1 MSGKL
6 FVISAPS
13 GAGKTT
19 LVRHTLER
27 FQESHVIS
35 RVVTYTTKAPRE
47 GEAVQGVDYYYIS
60 QADFEKKISEN
71 FFIEW
76 SCAYGHYYGSP
87 RSIVTHMSEGRSCV
101 LIVDRAGASRIKEQV
116 PEAILIWIYT
126 SSLEVLK
133 QRLIKRGGE
142 TPEQVARRL
151 ELAMSEIEQESIRP
165 SYNFH
170 VLNEEF
176 CESLEK
182 MYEIF
187 KLFLN

>member
-19 LVRHTLER
+19 LVRHTIER
-27 FQESHVIS
+27 LRESHAIS

-47 GEAVQGVDYYYIS
+47 GEALQGVDYHFLS
-60 QADFEKKISEN
+60 QADFEKKIGEG

-87 RSIVTHMSEGRSCV
+87 YSLVTRMAEGHSCV
-101 LIVDRAGASRIKEQV
+101 LIVDRVGAGRIKEQI

-142 TPEQVARRL
+142 SPEQVERRL
-151 ELAMSEIEQESIRP
+151 ELALSEIEQEAIRP

-176 CESLEK
+176 YESLEK
-182 MYEIF
+182 MCEIF

>member
-19 LVRHTLER
+19 LVRYGVER
-27 FQESHVIS
+27 LRESHAIS
-35 RVVTYTTKAPRE
+35 RVVTYTTKVPRE
-47 GEAVQGVDYYYIS
+47 GEAQQGVDYYFLS
-60 QADFEKKISEN
+60 QADFEKKIGEN

-76 SCAYGHYYGSP
+76 SCAYGDYYGSP
-87 RSIVTHMSEGRSCV
+87 NSIVNRMAEGHSCV
-101 LIVDRAGASRIKEQV
+101 LIVDRAGASRIKEQI
-116 PEAILIWIYT
+116 PEAVLVWIYT
-126 SSLEVLK
+126 PSLEVLK

-142 TPEQVARRL
+142 SPEQIARRL
-151 ELAMSEIEQESIRP
+151 ELAMSEIEQELVCP
-165 SYNFH
+165 VYNFH
-170 VLNEEF
+170 VLNEDF

-182 MYEIF
+182 LCEIF